1 MIAFALA
8 DAQRVIAVAG
18 QRVLRWSIRAG
29 KFSVAGESFP
39 AWGGDS

>member
-8 DAQRVIAVAG
+8 DAQRVITVAG

-29 KFSVAGESFP
+29 KIFGR
-39 AWGGDS
+39 W